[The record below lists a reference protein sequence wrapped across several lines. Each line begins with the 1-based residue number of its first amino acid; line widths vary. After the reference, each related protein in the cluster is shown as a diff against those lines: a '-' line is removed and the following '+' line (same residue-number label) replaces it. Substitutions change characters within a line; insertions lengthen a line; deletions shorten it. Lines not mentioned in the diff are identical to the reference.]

1 MSKIKHSKFKNTG
14 ILFELLVRQVAS
26 DTVSGKDSPAIDLIK
41 RYFSKTELNK
51 EYKIYQT
58 LVNST
63 TLTEGKAESLINAT
77 IELSSRLNKST
88 LRKEKYNLIK
98 EIREKYDIDEFFK
111 AKINNYSQYAASYN
125 LIEAHNSLEFID
137 PSSIVDNKVTLL
149 EHISRKSINKDEV
162 KNRILEE
169 YSGMDKGTR
178 ILAYRM
184 LLEKFNEKY
193 SELSTSQK
201 SILKEYIN
209 NISNTTKLR
218 EFVNNNI
225 EKLVLELTK
234 LIPTIEDKTIQIK
247 LVEVITLLKPIE
259 KKANVKDNNIVS
271 LLQFHQLVNEIK
283 SVK

>member
-1 MSKIKHSKFKNTG
+1 MRIKHSKFKNSG

-26 DTVSGKDSPAIDLIK
+26 DTVSGKDSPAVDLIK

-51 EYKIYQT
+51 EYKIYQI

-63 TLTEGKAESLINAT
+63 TLTESKAESLINAT

-125 LIEAHNSLEFID
+125 LIEAHNSQEFID

-225 EKLVLELTK
+225 GKLVIELTK

-247 LVEVITLLKPIE
+247 LIEVITLLKPIE
-259 KKANVKDNNIVS
+259 KKSNVKDDNIVA